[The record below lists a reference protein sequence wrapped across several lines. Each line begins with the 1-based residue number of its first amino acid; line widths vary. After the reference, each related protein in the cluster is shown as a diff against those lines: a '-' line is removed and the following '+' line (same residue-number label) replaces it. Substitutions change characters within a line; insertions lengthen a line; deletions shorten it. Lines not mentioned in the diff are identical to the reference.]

1 MDKNGNKVTG
11 AEAKKFQVE
20 DVWRASFDL
29 WEQEQPAVERR
40 IAEAIRVHNSLRE
53 RTRDL
58 AYASELL
65 RVCGGDEALA
75 LRWLAQPLALE
86 AAVLLAAWGLE
97 PEQLTRRVLVR
108 GEERVLIG
116 LVDDLLMIL
125 GDQER
130 LDRVFAAGSAPAPC
144 SCGGSWLATTG
155 YDGSEGWR
163 CSGCGIQV
171 RRLPQV
177 SRPADL

>member
-11 AEAKKFQVE
+11 AEAEKFRVE
-20 DVWRASFDL
+20 DAWRASFDQ
-29 WEQEQPAVERR
+29 WEREQPAAERR
-40 IAEAIRVHNSLRE
+40 IAEAIRVHRSIRE
-53 RTRDL
+53 RIRDL
-58 AYASELL
+58 GYANEVL
-65 RVCGGDEALA
+65 RVCGGDETLA

-97 PEQLTRRVLVR
+97 PEQMTRRVLVH

-130 LDRVFAAGSAPAPC
+130 LDRVFAAASSPAPC

-155 YDGSEGWR
+155 SDGSEGWG
-163 CSGCGIQV
+163 CSGCGLRV